1 MLAIYKKEIKAY
13 FNSIVGYLFI
23 AFFLAIIGLYH
34 YLQNMYGESA
44 NFSYALYSIT
54 IFFVLLVP
62 MITMRIM
69 AEENKQKTDQL
80 LLTSPISITKI
91 IIGKYLAVISVFAIV
106 MGITCFYPIVMANYG
121 TVNFKMSY
129 AAIFAFF
136 LLGASYM
143 AIGLFISAMTESQA
157 FAAVVTFI
165 VILLTYLSTGIGS
178 IMPTDNKTAWITFS
192 ILFLIIAIITY
203 VMMHNL
209 TLTLFIGVFGEMIIA
224 ALYLLKPTIF
234 DGSVVNVLGWFSM
247 ITRFDTFIYGNFD
260 IAAIVYYLSVIVL
273 FIFLTIQTIKKRRW
287 S

>member
-1 MLAIYKKEIKAY
+1 MIAIYKKEIKAY
-13 FNSIVGYLFI
+13 FTSIVGYLFI

-44 NFSYALYSIT
+44 NFSYALYSIS

-91 IIGKYLAVISVFAIV
+91 IVGKYLAVISVFAVV
-106 MGITCFYPIVMANYG
+106 MGITCIYPLVMANYG
-121 TVNFKMSY
+121 TVNFKMNY

-165 VILLTYLSTGIGS
+165 VILLTYLATGIGS
-178 IMPTDNKTAWITFS
+178 IIPTDNKTAWITFS
-192 ILFLIIAIITY
+192 VLYLIVTIITY

-209 TLTLFIGVFGEMIIA
+209 TLSFFIGCIGEIAIA
-224 ALYLLKPTIF
+224 ALYLLNPTLF
-234 DGSVVNVLGWFSM
+234 DGSVVKVLGWFSM

-260 IAAIVYYLSVIVL
+260 VAAVVYYISLIVL

>member
-1 MLAIYKKEIKAY
+1 MLAIYRKELRSY
-13 FNSIVGYLFI
+13 FTSIVGYLFI

-44 NFSYALYSIT
+44 NFSYALYSIS

-91 IIGKYLAVISVFAIV
+91 IVGKYLAVISIFAVV
-106 MGITCFYPIVMANYG
+106 MGTTCIYPLVMSNYG
-121 TVNFKMSY
+121 TVNFKISY
-129 AAIFAFF
+129 AAIFTFF

-143 AIGLFISAMTESQA
+143 AIGLFISSMTESQA
-157 FAAVVTFI
+157 FAAVVTF
-165 VILLTYLSTGIGS
+165 VVVLLTYLATGIGS
-178 IMPTDNKTAWITFS
+178 IIPTDNKTAWITFS
-192 ILFLIIAIITY
+192 IFYLIVTIITY

-209 TLTLFIGVFGEMIIA
+209 TLTFFIGCIGEIGIA
-224 ALYLLKPTIF
+224 ALYLLNPTLF
-234 DGSVVNVLGWFSM
+234 DGSVVKVLGWFSM
-247 ITRFDTFIYGNFD
+247 ITRFDAIIYGNLD
-260 IAAIVYYLSVIVL
+260 IATIVYYISLIVL

>member
-13 FNSIVGYLFI
+13 FTSIVGYLFI

-44 NFSYALYSIT
+44 NFSYALYSIS

-91 IIGKYLAVISVFAIV
+91 IVGKYLAVISVFAVV
-106 MGITCFYPIVMANYG
+106 MGITCIYPLVMANYG
-121 TVNFKMSY
+121 TVNFKMNY

-165 VILLTYLSTGIGS
+165 VILLTYLATGIGS

-192 ILFLIIAIITY
+192 VLYLIVTIITY

-209 TLTLFIGVFGEMIIA
+209 TLSFFIGCIGEIAIA
-224 ALYLLKPTIF
+224 ALYLLNPTLF
-234 DGSVVNVLGWFSM
+234 DGSVVKVLGWFSM

-260 IAAIVYYLSVIVL
+260 VAAVVYYISLIVL

>member
-13 FNSIVGYLFI
+13 FTSIVGYLFI

-44 NFSYALYSIT
+44 NFSYALYSIS

-91 IIGKYLAVISVFAIV
+91 IVGKYLAVISVFAVV
-106 MGITCFYPIVMANYG
+106 MGITCIYPLVMANYG
-121 TVNFKMSY
+121 TVNFKMNY

-165 VILLTYLSTGIGS
+165 VILLTYLATGIGS
-178 IMPTDNKTAWITFS
+178 IIPTDNKTAWITFS
-192 ILFLIIAIITY
+192 VLYLIVTIITY

-209 TLTLFIGVFGEMIIA
+209 TLSFFIGCIGEIAIA
-224 ALYLLKPTIF
+224 ALYLLNPTLF
-234 DGSVVNVLGWFSM
+234 DGSVVKVLGWFSM

-260 IAAIVYYLSVIVL
+260 VAAVVYYISLIVL

>member
-13 FNSIVGYLFI
+13 FTSIVGYLFI

-44 NFSYALYSIT
+44 NFSYALYSIS

-91 IIGKYLAVISVFAIV
+91 IVGKYLAVISVFTVV
-106 MGITCFYPIVMANYG
+106 MGITCIYPLVMANYG
-121 TVNFKMSY
+121 TVNFKMNY

-165 VILLTYLSTGIGS
+165 VILLTYLATGIGS

-192 ILFLIIAIITY
+192 VLYLIVTIITY

-209 TLTLFIGVFGEMIIA
+209 TLSFFIGCIGEIAIA
-224 ALYLLKPTIF
+224 ALYLLNPTLF
-234 DGSVVNVLGWFSM
+234 DGSVVKVLGWFSM

-260 IAAIVYYLSVIVL
+260 VAAVVYYISLIVL

>member
-1 MLAIYKKEIKAY
+1 MLAIYRKELRSY
-13 FNSIVGYLFI
+13 FTSIVGYLFI

-44 NFSYALYSIT
+44 NFSYALYSIS

-91 IIGKYLAVISVFAIV
+91 IVGKYLAVISIFAVV
-106 MGITCFYPIVMANYG
+106 MGITCIYPLVMSNYG
-121 TVNFKMSY
+121 TVNFKISY
-129 AAIFAFF
+129 AAIFTFF

-143 AIGLFISAMTESQA
+143 AIGLFISSMTESQA
-157 FAAVVTFI
+157 FAAVVTF
-165 VILLTYLSTGIGS
+165 VVVLLTYLATGIGS
-178 IMPTDNKTAWITFS
+178 IIPTDNKTAWITFS
-192 ILFLIIAIITY
+192 IFYLIVTIITY

-209 TLTLFIGVFGEMIIA
+209 TLTFFIGCIGEIGIA
-224 ALYLLKPTIF
+224 ALYLLNPTLF
-234 DGSVVNVLGWFSM
+234 DGSVVKVLGWFSM
-247 ITRFDTFIYGNFD
+247 ITRFDAIIYGNLD
-260 IAAIVYYLSVIVL
+260 IAAIVYYISLIVL